1 MFFGVGNYG
10 FCTLDLEQ
18 SGQFRQENLLHPGC
32 ISAFSLEPD
41 NQVAEAKCWQNGRIV
56 NAASQIT
63 EETWSL
69 SVTTEFLDWTNLQWS
84 LDEIAQQSA
93 NIPLPLVKAVRI
105 PVGAPSIT
113 DPDITALN
121 APGIKV
127 YFDTRSV
134 DNPQRFYFNVVNV
147 APAAPNEVQVD
158 PVAGTLT
165 FDASLEGATVQY
177 VVEKLYTS
185 IETIG
190 VEGQFDRFGTMSWTG
205 VVSGTENP
213 RGIGVYLPNITRI
226 STPTFEL
233 QGDKVVLVNNF
244 RVNAPTIGRAVQ
256 WFELSTGV

>member
-1 MFFGVGNYG
+1 MLFGVGSYG

-32 ISAFSLEPD
+32 ISAFTLTPD

-93 NIPLPLVKAVRI
+93 SIPLPLVKAARV
-105 PVGAPSIT
+105 PVGGVIT

-121 APGIKV
+121 VDTVRV
-127 YFDTRSV
+127 YFDSRTTA
-134 DNPQRFYFNVVNV
+134 NPQRFYFNAVTG
-147 APAAPNEVQVD
+147 APAAATEVGVD
-158 PVAGTLT
+158 GAAGTLT
-165 FDASLEGATVQY
+165 FDASLEGSTIQY
-177 VVEKLYTS
+177 VVEKLYAS

-190 VEGQFDRFGTMSWTG
+190 VEAQFDRFGTMSWTG
-205 VVSGTENP
+205 VISGTENP
-213 RGIGVYLPNITRI
+213 RGIGVYLPNITRT
-226 STPTFEL
+226 STPTFALE
-233 QGDKVVLVNNF
+233 GDKITLVNEF
-244 RVNAPTIGRAVQ
+244 RVNASAVGRAIQ
-256 WFELSTGV
+256 FFELSTGL